1 MCRPHTGWCRP
12 RSRRALPAQS
22 GTTSPVNQ
30 PGNGQKRG
38 TQPDVTPPMTSR
50 SHTNG
55 TIGTARR
62 AGLGVKPI
70 VATRPAGQPSS
81 RTRQLTPQAVAKG
94 SPVHTPERDFRA
106 PIDRFWSSPSAR
118 RIAATAS
125 IATAGIFCVMVGAS
139 PATAGGAPTAPTNTP
154 TAPTAPPAPPST
166 AVAKLVA
173 NHSTITPGEKV
184 TFTVTERTTGGAAIG
199 SARATFYVHAKAGW
213 KKVSST
219 SLSASGAATF
229 TFHPNYTHAYRVDLA
244 SVSSGSA
251 TYQAVNTS
259 SVTVKTDIGAA
270 VVATAAKQKG
280 KPYRFGAAGPSAFDC
295 SGLTKYVFAKFGI
308 TLPHSA
314 DSQRSH
320 GTKVTRANAKP
331 GDLVFVMSGSHAS
344 HVAIYAGNGMWWE
357 APHAG
362 AAVRKVKIW
371 SSNVQFRR
379 VR

>member
-1 MCRPHTGWCRP
+1 M
-12 RSRRALPAQS
+12 
-22 GTTSPVNQ
+22 
-30 PGNGQKRG
+30 
-38 TQPDVTPPMTSR
+38 
-50 SHTNG
+50 
-55 TIGTARR
+55 
-62 AGLGVKPI
+62 
-70 VATRPAGQPSS
+70 
-81 RTRQLTPQAVAKG
+81 
-94 SPVHTPERDFRA
+94 HTPERDFRA

-125 IATAGIFCVMVGAS
+125 IATAGIFGVMVAAS
-139 PATAGGAPTAPTNTP
+139 PATAGGAPTAPTSTP
-154 TAPTAPPAPPST
+154 TPPTST
-166 AVAKLVA
+166 GTPVAKLVA
-173 NHSTITPGEKV
+173 NHSTVTPGEKV
-184 TFTVTERTTGGAAIG
+184 TFTVTERTAGGTAIG

-244 SVSSGSA
+244 SVASGSA
-251 TYQAVNTS
+251 TYRAVNTS
-259 SVTVKTDIGAA
+259 SVTVKTDIGTA

-280 KPYRFGAAGPSAFDC
+280 KPYRFGAAGPAAFDC

-314 DSQRSH
+314 NSQRSH
-320 GTKVTRANAKP
+320 GTTVSRANAMP

-357 APHAG
+357 APHPG